1 MSLISVVNRA
11 NPIES
16 ITTILS
22 APVSGTSTIK
32 SLTSQISQYI
42 YILTD
47 TVAGPGGF
55 PAANANLRRVD
66 TTDRTPSNMY
76 TNLGST
82 TVDMAVYTSGNNTF
96 FILGGSTVKISQ
108 IGDATNNYNFLNGS
122 SSTLSAKY
130 LYVKP
135 STTTLFYTGTS
146 DSKVSNTTLSVGSS
160 PNFTLTWD
168 SGTEVNS
175 NTDIV
180 KILSSPTGN
189 IYYVVSAYEG
199 SSPPT
204 FYLGGSDGRGY
215 TQVTGVPLYGGVNY
229 DLITDAE
236 FDSSGNVWFTGRSGA
251 DGGGAT
257 YTYFLKKFVFN
268 SDSTTAGSVTST
280 ITLPNIVARGLFIEN
295 SSGSGFYSG
304 STNVNYINPINTY

>member
-22 APVSGTSTIK
+22 ATVTGTSTIK

-66 TTDRTPSNMY
+66 TTDRTSSNMY

-175 NTDIV
+175 NTGIV

-189 IYYVVSAYEG
+189 IYYVVSAFGG

-204 FYLGGSDGRGY
+204 FYLGGSDGTGY
-215 TQVTGVPLYGGVNY
+215 TQVTGVPLYSGYNY

-236 FDSSGNVWFTGRSGA
+236 FDSSGNVWFTGRSGSSA
-251 DGGGAT
+251 P
-257 YTYFLKKFVFN
+257 YTYFLKKFVF
-268 SDSTTAGSVTST
+268 DSGSTSAGSVTST
-280 ITLPNIVARGLFIEN
+280 ITLPNVVARGLFIEN
-295 SSGSGFYSG
+295 TSGSGCYSG